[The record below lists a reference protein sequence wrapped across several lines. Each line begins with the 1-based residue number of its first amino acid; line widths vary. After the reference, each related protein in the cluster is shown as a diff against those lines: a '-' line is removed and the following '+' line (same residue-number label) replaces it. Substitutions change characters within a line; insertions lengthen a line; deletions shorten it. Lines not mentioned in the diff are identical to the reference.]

1 MIDRNAELLEPFQ
14 VELNKFS
21 ASVFKFRYRKKPTA
35 PDYALEVCNGFI
47 SYHGAALSV
56 VSALGQ
62 QRTHAVRQIW
72 QNTTCISGGHAINK
86 SPGTARALFG
96 SKADIKQR

>member
-1 MIDRNAELLEPFQ
+1 MIEQNAEPLEPFQ

-47 SYHGAALSV
+47 S
-56 VSALGQ
+56 
-62 QRTHAVRQIW
+62 
-72 QNTTCISGGHAINK
+72 
-86 SPGTARALFG
+86 
-96 SKADIKQR
+96 

>member
-1 MIDRNAELLEPFQ
+1 MRCHVNSFSALGESFAISSHSAANLRNRSDGFIGRPPCFIGRMIEQNAEPLEPFQ

-47 SYHGAALSV
+47 S
-56 VSALGQ
+56 
-62 QRTHAVRQIW
+62 
-72 QNTTCISGGHAINK
+72 
-86 SPGTARALFG
+86 
-96 SKADIKQR
+96 